1 LTTAWLLLGVA
12 MVLIVGNAI
21 FVAAET
27 EPPRL
32 EALIPRKGGV
42 MSAPQKYPP
51 EVRDRAIRL
60 VDDLLADD
68 QLQLSVTGETPLRG

>member
-1 LTTAWLLLGVA
+1 
-12 MVLIVGNAI
+12 
-21 FVAAET
+21 
-27 EPPRL
+27 
-32 EALIPRKGGV
+32 

-68 QLQLSVTGETPLRG
+68 QLQLSVTGACRGVGERLGINRDSCAAG